1 MKTAFKR
8 LPVLVLL
15 LNTVQAVSGELLGKM
30 SDETAPLAAQP
41 EPAVEN
47 NERRIIYR
55 VICSPEGEA
64 LPECSQPPVNDTFEA
79 AQPRPAEPETVEAPA
94 ADTPKE
100 QVEEA
105 ELGDRTSN
113 AVEAVTAKKAATHKK
128 PTKKSVKKPAKKSA
142 KAEKKRKHR

>member
-15 LNTVQAVSGELLGKM
+15 LNTVQAAGGELLGKM

-47 NERRIIYR
+47 NDRRIIYR

-79 AQPRPAEPETVEAPA
+79 AQPRPEAVEAPA

-100 QVEEA
+100 QVEQA

-128 PTKKSVKKPAKKSA
+128 PTKKSVKKSAKKSA